1 MVILPIQK
9 HTSAPAW
16 TCSRVIGHLAF
27 PGTIPTFW
35 LTAESYKRSDWL
47 LFIKAHYDL

>member
-1 MVILPIQK
+1 MQPDDGGYCAVVPG
-9 HTSAPAW
+9 
-16 TCSRVIGHLAF
+16 SRVIGHLAF

-47 LFIKAHYDL
+47 LFIKVHYDL